1 MKKCNYRKCNN
12 ILNFEEHQNRDYC
25 AEEEGKKSC
34 YMLEKII
41 RTKENT
47 AIKKRLKIRETEIQ
61 NTLYTLT
68 LHQKSK
74 TISVDRF
81 FDLFA
86 NFLDLFERKIVR
98 QSTVLFYENFD
109 LFKIVRDQ
117 IEYIKINQ
125 NEKNKYQ

>member
-47 AIKKRLKIRETEIQ
+47 AIKKRLKIVHL
-61 NTLYTLT
+61 NTS
-68 LHQKSK
+68 SK
-74 TISVDRF
+74 IEN
-81 FDLFA
+81 
-86 NFLDLFERKIVR
+86 NFSRSIL
-98 QSTVLFYENFD
+98 
-109 LFKIVRDQ
+109 
-117 IEYIKINQ
+117 
-125 NEKNKYQ
+125 